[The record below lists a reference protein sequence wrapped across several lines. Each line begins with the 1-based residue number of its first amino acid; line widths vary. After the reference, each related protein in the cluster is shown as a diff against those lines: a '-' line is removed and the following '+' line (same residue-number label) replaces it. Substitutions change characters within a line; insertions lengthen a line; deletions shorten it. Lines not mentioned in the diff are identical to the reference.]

1 MTWGWENTRRIGRT
15 SRGSEM
21 RSADPFRKLDVGD
34 ANPMIYV
41 NRSESSEFVYS
52 DICPTSRHTYG
63 KADPCERSTRVEN
76 KQVFLNYKNLGGG
89 KKRMENKGFFFFSEV
104 HLTSQFCSLAAS
116 FQLWCFFSFFCVF
129 FLFLKLKA
137 MLHLLASSVLNWSTQ
152 PAMLPSNKSNPRN

>member
-1 MTWGWENTRRIGRT
+1 
-15 SRGSEM
+15 M

-76 KQVFLNYKNLGGG
+76 KQLQEIRGEEKNGEQRLFLLLRSPPNFTILFFGCFFSA
-89 KKRMENKGFFFFSEV
+89 MVFFFFF
-104 HLTSQFCSLAAS
+104 L
-116 FQLWCFFSFFCVF
+116 CFFSFFEI
-129 FLFLKLKA
+129 KG
-137 MLHLLASSVLNWSTQ
+137 HASSPSLFCAKLVNST
-152 PAMLPSNKSNPRN
+152 SNVAKQQE

>member
-1 MTWGWENTRRIGRT
+1 MKKQKMTWGWENTRTIGRT

-21 RSADPFRKLDVGD
+21 RSADPFWKLDVGD

-52 DICPTSRHTYG
+52 DICPTSRHTHG

-89 KKRMENKGFFFFSEV
+89 GEEKNGEQRLFLLLRSPPNFTILFFGCFFSAMV
-104 HLTSQFCSLAAS
+104 F
-116 FQLWCFFSFFCVF
+116 FFSFFCVF
-129 FLFLKLKA
+129 FLF
-137 MLHLLASSVLNWSTQ
+137 
-152 PAMLPSNKSNPRN
+152 

>member
-1 MTWGWENTRRIGRT
+1 MKKQKMTWGWENTRTIGRT

-21 RSADPFRKLDVGD
+21 RSADPFWKLDVGD

-76 KQVFLNYKNLGGG
+76 KQLQEFRGGR
-89 KKRMENKGFFFFSEV
+89 KEWRTKAFSS
-104 HLTSQFCSLAAS
+104 SQ
-116 FQLWCFFSFFCVF
+116 
-129 FLFLKLKA
+129 K
-137 MLHLLASSVLNWSTQ
+137 ST
-152 PAMLPSNKSNPRN
+152 